1 MRQQGYAVK
10 ITGFLPVDK
19 SDLAAQKK
27 AIDALTEATSK
38 GGDVGALIDLLSNVE
53 FEQKLTSRV
62 IADEPPAAVPIKKTA

>member
-1 MRQQGYAVK
+1 MRQQGYSVK

-27 AIDALTEATSK
+27 AIDALTEASGE
-38 GGDVGALIDLLSNVE
+38 GGDVGALIDMLADVT

-62 IADEPPAAVPIKKTA
+62 TD

>member
-27 AIDALTEATSK
+27 AIDALTVASAK
-38 GGDVGALIDLLSNVE
+38 GGNIGGLIDLLSDVA
-53 FEQKLTSRV
+53 FEQKLTSR
-62 IADEPPAAVPIKKTA
+62 AVN

>member
-27 AIDALTEATSK
+27 AIDALTEASAK
-38 GGDVGALIDLLSNVE
+38 GGDVGALLDLCSGVVV
-53 FEQKLTSRV
+53 EQKLTSRV
-62 IADEPPAAVPIKKTA
+62 VD

>member
-27 AIDALTEATSK
+27 AIDALTAAVDRHDIA
-38 GGDVGALIDLLSNVE
+38 GLVALLSGVE
-53 FEQKLTSRV
+53 IEQKLTSRV
-62 IADEPPAAVPIKKTA
+62 TD